1 MVDRLFVLRHAET
14 RCAVERV
21 LNGDPNRPCP
31 LTARGREQ
39 AAELGRR
46 LADVPLDL
54 CVTTEF
60 ERTQATADI
69 ILEGRQVP
77 RMVDALL
84 NDPPLGELEGRSLD
98 EHSKWMADRG
108 WTEAPPGGGESQL
121 DALRRYVTGWSRLL
135 ARPANRVLAVAH
147 AFTISFVRTL
157 ESGDE
162 PAVRRRYEH
171 EVRLAELA
179 EVDVGALRDGLRR
192 AAIELTG
199 LGYAPLETGP
209 QSG

>member
-1 MVDRLFVLRHAET
+1 MLVLRHAET

-21 LNGDPNRPCP
+21 LNGDPGRPCP
-31 LTARGREQ
+31 LTPRGREQ

-46 LADVPLDL
+46 LADVPLNL

-69 ILEGRQVP
+69 ILEGRAVA
-77 RMVDALL
+77 RIVDPLL

-98 EHSKWMADRG
+98 EHSKWMAEHD
-108 WTEAPPGGGESQL
+108 WTDAPQGGGESQL
-121 DALRRYVTGWSRLL
+121 EAVRRYVAGWGRMLD
-135 ARPANRVLAVAH
+135 RPERCVLVVAH

-157 ESGDE
+157 ESGDG
-162 PAVRRRYEH
+162 PAVRRRYDR

-179 EVDVGALRDGLRR
+179 EVDVDALRDGLRR
-192 AAIELTG
+192 AAIELTL
-199 LGYAPLETGP
+199 LGHAPLQTGP